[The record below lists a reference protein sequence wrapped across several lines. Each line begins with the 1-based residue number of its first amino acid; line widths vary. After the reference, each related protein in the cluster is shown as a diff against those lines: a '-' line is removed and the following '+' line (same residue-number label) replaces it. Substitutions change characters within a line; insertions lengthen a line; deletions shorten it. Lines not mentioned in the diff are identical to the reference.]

1 MDRLAYAMSSEREWP
16 HFSVGAR
23 LITLGCTVLA
33 GLAILLGKLY
43 YEQVIRFEHWA
54 SRISTGSEV
63 TVRIP
68 AVRGEI
74 RDRGGRTLAE
84 NRASY
89 ALEFYLSDMVRG
101 YRETN
106 GKVPVNEYL
115 ATIHQMKKV
124 MNEPD
129 IVRIVNETVMP
140 QLTDLGLAVDY
151 NSGHLQRHF
160 RNRREVPFTYRDDL
174 DFASIAK
181 YLQNGTGVPG
191 VEVSVKPER
200 FYPYGALGAHLLGYV
215 GAVKDISAQPDID
228 TFNFYEPDLEG
239 KAQVEHY
246 YDKWLRGTPGARVL
260 RRTMKGVIEG
270 EIQRVEP
277 KPGSNVYLTIDARVQ
292 YLVEQ
297 ALRDAGVGRGAAV
310 VVNPNNGEILAM
322 ASVPSYDPNT
332 FIPSVAADDWKT
344 LTGDATDPLTN
355 RAVQGYAPGSIYKPI
370 TALAGLRAGIP
381 VTRTFTCSGG
391 VQYGNKYMKCWIA
404 GKGTH
409 GPLALPDALKH
420 SCNAFFYQWG
430 NAAGIDQIDAVGD
443 ALGLGK
449 KTGVPLS
456 GESGGVLPGPGWLKT
471 NHPSNRWS
479 DGHTA
484 NVSIGQGYVLATPLQ
499 MAMATAT
506 IANRGISYEPRLVQR
521 VLDAEGHDVHDPES
535 GKLVVPKEPKV
546 RADLHHAGITNAQI
560 EAVREGMR
568 RVVAEGTG
576 KRAQIKGETVAGKT
590 GTAQFW
596 RGDVKDN
603 HTWFIA
609 FAPYDAPKYALC
621 VLVQGAKS
629 GGGVSA
635 PIAQRILEQCLAM
648 DQGFEPTLAAL
659 KPAAGSF
666 TPIEMVDYKNVPSPL
681 LAATSAPV
689 EPERKRGPVPTGI
702 AVPFTEDE
710 VETLG
715 IDAPPRAIPVEK
727 PHVSRPDIRAPADP
741 RGRVLPRRG
750 DTPPA
755 APAPERSEIL
765 KPFFDPR
772 R

>member
-1 MDRLAYAMSSEREWP
+1 MARLAYAMSSQQESPR
-16 HFSVGAR
+16 FSIDGR
-23 LITLGCTVLA
+23 LIFLGFVVLA
-33 GLAILLGKLY
+33 GLGILLTKLY
-43 YEQVIRFEHWA
+43 YEQVVRYEYWA
-54 SRISTGSEV
+54 GRISTGSEV

-74 RDRGGRTLAE
+74 RDRTGRTLAE
-84 NRASY
+84 NHASY
-89 ALEFYLSDMVRG
+89 ALEFYLSDMVRT

-106 GKVPVNEYL
+106 GKVPVNDYL

-140 QLTDLGLAVDY
+140 RLNDLGLAVDY

-200 FYPYGALGAHLLGYV
+200 HYPYGALAAHLLGYV
-215 GAVKDISAQPDID
+215 GAMKDISEQADID

-260 RRTMKGVIEG
+260 RRNMKGVIEG
-270 EIQRVEP
+270 EAQRIEP
-277 KPGSNVYLTIDARVQ
+277 KAGNNVYLTIDARIQ
-292 YLVEQ
+292 YLVER
-297 ALRDAGVGRGAAV
+297 ALRDASIGRGAAV

-332 FIPSVAADDWKT
+332 FIPSIASDDWRT

-381 VTRTFTCSGG
+381 ATRTFTCSGG

-409 GPLALPDALKH
+409 GPLTLPDALKH

-456 GESGGVLPGPGWLKT
+456 GESSGVLPGPGWLKT
-471 NHPSNRWS
+471 NHPSDRWS

-521 VLDAEGHDVHDPES
+521 VLDADGKDVYDPDS
-535 GKLVVPKEPKV
+535 GKLVVPHEPNV
-546 RADLHHAGITNAQI
+546 RADLHHAGITDAQI

-576 KRAQIKGETVAGKT
+576 KRAQIKGEAIAGKT

-609 FAPYDAPKYALC
+609 FAPYDKPKYALC

-635 PIAQRILEQCLAM
+635 PIAQRIMEQCLAM
-648 DQGFEPTLAAL
+648 DRGFEPTVAAL
-659 KPAAGSF
+659 TPAAGSF
-666 TPIEMVDYKNVPSPL
+666 TPIEMVDYKNAPSPL
-681 LAATSAPV
+681 LAAATAPA
-689 EPERKRGPVPTGI
+689 EPERKSGPIPTGI
-702 AVPFTEDE
+702 AVPFNEDD

-727 PHVSRPDIRAPADP
+727 THPSRPDIRPPADP
-741 RGRVLPRRG
+741 RGRVLKLPG
-750 DTPPA
+750 AT
-755 APAPERSEIL
+755 PAPTPTPERADVL
-765 KPFFDPR
+765 KPFFQRPQ
-772 R
+772 